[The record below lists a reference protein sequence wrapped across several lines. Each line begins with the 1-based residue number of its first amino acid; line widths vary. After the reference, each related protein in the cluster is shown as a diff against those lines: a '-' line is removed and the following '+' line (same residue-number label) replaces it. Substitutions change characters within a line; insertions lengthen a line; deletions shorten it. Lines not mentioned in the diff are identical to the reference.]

1 MVVVALWFLARN
13 RRFKENCGDL
23 LPRFFL
29 AKRILSN
36 LVNFLGAG
44 VVVEAVV
51 ESSSGLDTSSCSVV
65 VEVSVVDSA
74 VAIFLFSVSSTALTF
89 FDLVKRP
96 PIFIAG
102 LVLSEV
108 GLEVV
113 ETASNISSSISE
125 INKASDLVG
134 SGSTSFR
141 SVADFKFRL
150 LKKRGTLLLSDAGVD
165 LTSIFS
171 SVVVTVVVTAAAAS
185 ASISSVFSATA

>member
-1 MVVVALWFLARN
+1 VVVVALWFLARN

-44 VVVEAVV
+44 VVEAVV

-141 SVADFKFRL
+141 LVADFKFRL

-165 LTSIFS
+165 LTSIFF
-171 SVVVTVVVTAAAAS
+171 SVVVRVVVTAAAAS

>member
-1 MVVVALWFLARN
+1 VVVVALWFLARN

-113 ETASNISSSISE
+113 ETASNISSSTSE

-165 LTSIFS
+165 LTSIFF
-171 SVVVTVVVTAAAAS
+171 SVVVRVVVTAAAAS